1 MALLHSQNEK
11 LLKRYIY
18 IYSAVNVLYLACTI
32 FCRNDFLN
40 KLAWII
46 ISVFLN
52 VTTGI
57 FMHLCMAFSDV
68 LELAEPAFCQKR

>member
-1 MALLHSQNEK
+1 MYMAFLHSQNEK
-11 LLKRYIY
+11 QLKRYIY
-18 IYSAVNVLYLACTI
+18 IYSTVNVLYLAI
-32 FCRNDFLN
+32 RYFAE
-40 KLAWII
+40 LAWII

-57 FMHLCMAFSDV
+57 FMHLCMAFSDE